1 MILRRGGKCGQIRK
15 EKKQNEE
22 TVLPMSAMAEKENE
36 EKTVSEVSLTKATD
50 SELSRKEATPSNVKP
65 KVEETEEEED
75 DRMVLT
81 FENDGVG
88 KVTFL
93 YTVEVLYTVEGDRL
107 SLERE
112 EGGFE
117 EVVLEKDNRLQ

>member
-93 YTVEVLYTVEGDRL
+93 YTVEGDRL